1 MEFLIDHWRFGDS
14 APQRHAAQLQQ
25 LQAGDWYHCQRD
37 AKGLREW
44 LLDQNVPSSVIDS
57 LLAEDTRPCLSSMM
71 NRTFC

>member
-14 APQRHAAQLQQ
+14 APQRHTAQLQQ

-44 LLDQNVPSSVIDS
+44 LLDQNVP
-57 LLAEDTRPCLSSMM
+57 LR
-71 NRTFC
+71 